1 MKRKII
7 SILIAAGLLAGTWD
21 TAALAQDT
29 ALNDAAV
36 ATEAEVKTDLS
47 AELAPQAASYAQ
59 FNTSSMYAIEN
70 YGIKKLQNKDMLL
83 KVPGNKNGRVMP
95 MVISPAAHSTGEL
108 FGFSKVSNW
117 YTLTPKCAGS
127 WRLNVEGE
135 KAQTDADVGLWTN
148 TNHSTQGWYFE
159 PVSGIADGYRSL
171 PVSGKDF
178 LRCRM

>member
-83 KVPGNKNGRVMP
+83 KVPGNKNGRQKETECRRGKGADRCGCRP
-95 MVISPAAHSTGEL
+95 LDKHKPFHARMV
-108 FGFSKVSNW
+108 F
-117 YTLTPKCAGS
+117 
-127 WRLNVEGE
+127 
-135 KAQTDADVGLWTN
+135 
-148 TNHSTQGWYFE
+148 
-159 PVSGIADGYRSL
+159 
-171 PVSGKDF
+171 
-178 LRCRM
+178 